1 MRTIRSNG
9 AMQKWALDQRRRGK
23 SIGFVPTM
31 GALHAGHLAL
41 VRRARSIADRAVVSI
56 FVNPLQFGRGEDLGR
71 YPREHRRD
79 AALLRKE
86 GVDVLF
92 APGEDR
98 FYPEGF
104 QTHVEVEKISEGL
117 CGRSRPGHF
126 RGVATVVAKLFNI
139 VQPDVALFGRK
150 DFQQV
155 RVIQRMVEDLSI
167 PVRIIE
173 YPTVRE
179 VDGLAMSSRNAYLSP
194 EARERA
200 KSLARALREAREIAR
215 RGLVD
220 AGKVAVEVRG
230 KLEADGLRVDYVEA
244 RSGRTLRPE
253 AVVRPG
259 TVLLAAVWA
268 GDTRLIDNIVLR

>member
-1 MRTIRSNG
+1 
-9 AMQKWALDQRRRGK
+9 MQKWALDQRRRGK
-23 SIGFVPTM
+23 TIGFVPTM

-41 VRRARSIADRAVVSI
+41 VRRARSIADRVVVSI
-56 FVNPLQFGRGEDLGR
+56 FVNPLQFGQGEDFGR
-71 YPREHRRD
+71 YPRDLRWD
-79 AALLRKE
+79 AALLRGK
-86 GVDVLF
+86 GVDILF
-92 APGEDR
+92 APTEDR

-104 QTHVEVEKISEGL
+104 QTHVEVEKTSEGL

-126 RGVATVVAKLFNI
+126 RGVVTVVAKLFNI

-173 YPTVRE
+173 QPTVRE
-179 VDGLAMSSRNAYLSP
+179 VDGLALSSRNAHLSP
-194 EARERA
+194 EERDRA
-200 KSLARALREAREIAR
+200 ISLVKTLREARETVR
-215 RGLVD
+215 KGLVD
-220 AGKVAVEVRG
+220 AGKVAAEARG
-230 KLEADGLRVDYVEA
+230 KLEAAGLRVDYVEA
-244 RSGRTLRPE
+244 RSGRTLQPE

-268 GDTRLIDNIVLR
+268 GNTRLLDNIVLR